1 MIRRR
6 QILQLLSALSLGLD
20 IRPVRAACLS
30 DKEKLSIII
39 VGAGLAGLA
48 AARRL
53 VAEGHHVVILE
64 GRDRIG
70 GRLWTSTKWAEL
82 PVDLG
87 ASWIHGTT
95 GNPLTELAK
104 SAQAQTLATSY
115 EKSITFASNGNE
127 LTADQQ
133 RALARLQKRFREAL
147 KSAQA
152 EEDDQSVRD
161 VVDDLV
167 DELQATDESVRLLN
181 FMVSSEIEPEYAG
194 SAERLSAHW
203 YDSDKSFGGEDVLF
217 AEGFRVIT
225 DSLARDLEIKTEQV
239 VQRIHWEEE
248 PARIVTSRSEFTADL
263 VLVTLPLGVLKAGSV
278 TFVPELPAAT
288 QQAISGLEMGVL
300 NKCYLKFAKAFW
312 PNDIDW
318 MEYIPE
324 QHGEWTEWVSLL
336 RTTGQPILL
345 GFNAGDRGREI
356 ESWTDPEIVA
366 SAMETLRKLFG
377 NQIPAPIDFQIT
389 RWASD
394 PLACGSYSFNPVGA
408 KPALRGQLAAP
419 LNGTLFFAGEATDR
433 DYFGTA
439 HGAYLSGIRAA
450 DQMLEAD

>member
-1 MIRRR
+1 MIHRR

-20 IRPVRAACLS
+20 IQPTRAATMS
-30 DKEKLSIII
+30 DEERLSIVI

-48 AARRL
+48 SARRL
-53 VAEGHHVVILE
+53 VAEGHDVLILE
-64 GRDRIG
+64 GRDRVG

-95 GNPLTELAK
+95 ENPLTELAK
-104 SAQAQTLATSY
+104 SAKARTLATGY
-115 EKSITFASNGNE
+115 EKSITYASEGNE
-127 LTADQQ
+127 PTADQQ

-147 KSAQA
+147 KSAQD

-181 FMVSSEIEPEYAG
+181 FIVRSELEQEYAG
-194 SAERLSAHW
+194 SAEQLSAHW
-203 YDSDKSFGGEDVLF
+203 YDSAKSFGGEDVLF
-217 AEGFRVIT
+217 AQGFRVIT
-225 DSLARDLEIKTEQV
+225 DFLARDLEIKTGQV
-239 VQRIHWEEE
+239 VQEIHWEEE
-248 PARIVTSRSEFTADL
+248 PARIVTSHSEFTADL

-278 TFVPELPAAT
+278 TFVPELPAST
-288 QQAISGLEMGVL
+288 KQAISGLEMGVL
-300 NKCYLKFAKAFW
+300 NKCYLKFSEAFW

-324 QHGEWTEWVSLL
+324 QHGEWTEWVSLM

-366 SAMETLRKLFG
+366 SAMETLRKIFG
-377 NQIPAPIDFQIT
+377 NQIPALVDFQIT

-394 PLACGSYSFNPVGA
+394 PLARGSYSFNPVGA

-419 LNGTLFFAGEATDR
+419 FNGTLFFAGEATER
-433 DYFGTA
+433 EYFGTA

-450 DQMLEAD
+450 DQMLED

>member
-20 IRPVRAACLS
+20 IQPVPAGSLS
-30 DKEKLSIII
+30 DEEKLSIII

-64 GRDRIG
+64 GRDRVG
-70 GRLWTSTKWAEL
+70 GRLWTSTKWSEL

-104 SAQAQTLATSY
+104 SAQARTLATSY
-115 EKSITFASNGNE
+115 EKSITFSSDGNE

-152 EEDDQSVRD
+152 EDDDQSVRD

-181 FMVSSEIEPEYAG
+181 FIVSSELEQEYAG

-203 YDSDKSFGGEDVLF
+203 YDSAKSFGGEDVLF

-239 VQRIHWEEE
+239 VQQIHWKEE

-278 TFVPELPAAT
+278 TFAPELPAAT

-312 PNDIDW
+312 PKDIDW

-394 PLACGSYSFNPVGA
+394 PLACGSYSYNPVGA

-419 LNGTLFFAGEATDR
+419 LNGTLFFAGEATER

>member
-20 IRPVRAACLS
+20 IQPVPAGSLS
-30 DKEKLSIII
+30 DEEKLSIII

-64 GRDRIG
+64 GRDRVG
-70 GRLWTSTKWAEL
+70 GRLWTSTKWSEL

-104 SAQAQTLATSY
+104 LAQARTLATSY
-115 EKSITFASNGNE
+115 EKSITFASDGNE

-181 FMVSSEIEPEYAG
+181 FIVSSELEQEYAG
-194 SAERLSAHW
+194 SAARLSAHW
-203 YDSDKSFGGEDVLF
+203 YDSAKSFGGEDVLF

-239 VQRIHWEEE
+239 VQQIHWKEE

-278 TFVPELPAAT
+278 TFAPELPAAT

-312 PNDIDW
+312 PKDIDW

-394 PLACGSYSFNPVGA
+394 PLACGSYSYNPVGA

-419 LNGTLFFAGEATDR
+419 LNGTLFFAGEATER

>member
-20 IRPVRAACLS
+20 IQPVPAGSLS
-30 DKEKLSIII
+30 DEEKLSIII

-64 GRDRIG
+64 GRDRVG
-70 GRLWTSTKWAEL
+70 GRLWTSTKWSEL

-104 SAQAQTLATSY
+104 SAQARTLATSY
-115 EKSITFASNGNE
+115 EKSITFSSDGNE

-152 EEDDQSVRD
+152 EDDDQSVRD

-181 FMVSSEIEPEYAG
+181 FIVSSELEQEYAG

-203 YDSDKSFGGEDVLF
+203 YDSAKSFGGEDVLF

-239 VQRIHWEEE
+239 VQQIHWKEE

-278 TFVPELPAAT
+278 TFAPELPAAT

-312 PNDIDW
+312 PKDIDW